1 MPGVLDGK
9 VAVIA
14 GGGYGMM
21 RRTALLYAEEGAR
34 VVVGDIDAGR
44 AEHVAAEIGSD
55 TAEAVHVDVRDEEG
69 VKAMVDRAFTRF
81 GRFDTALN
89 GVGARGLA
97 SIQDCSV
104 SRWQRVIDSHLTGA
118 FVCVKYESAR
128 LIEQGQGGS
137 ITNISS
143 LNGVQAGEGNSAYCA
158 AKAGIIML
166 SKVAALEL
174 GPHGIRVN
182 SIAPGIIRTENIAP
196 VFADRPQVEEAFK
209 AVTPLGRVGET
220 IDVARL
226 ALFLAS
232 DAASWITGQTHH
244 IDGGATLKKYPSNLE
259 AFAP

>member
-14 GGGYGMM
+14 GGGFGMM
-21 RRTALLYAEEGAR
+21 RRTALLYAQEGAR
-34 VVVGDIDAGR
+34 VVVGDIDVSR
-44 AEHVAAEIGSD
+44 AEAVAAEIGPAL
-55 TAEAVHVDVRDEEG
+55 AEAIHVDVRDEEG
-69 VKAMVDRAFTRF
+69 VRAMVDRAFTRF
-81 GRFDTALN
+81 GRFDTAVN
-89 GVGARGLA
+89 GVGSRGLG

-118 FVCVKYESAR
+118 FICVKYESAR
-128 LIEQGQGGS
+128 LIKQAEGGS
-137 ITNISS
+137 IINISS
-143 LNGVQAGEGNSAYCA
+143 LNGVQAGEGNAAYCA

-182 SIAPGIIRTENIAP
+182 SIAPGIIRTENLAP
-196 VFADRPQVEEAFK
+196 VFSGRPEVEQAFI
-209 AVTPLGRVGET
+209 ASTPLGRVGET
-220 IDVARL
+220 IDVAQL

-232 DAASWITGQTHH
+232 DGSSWITGQTHH